1 MNFSFSSISV
11 KRPVTTIMLLMIVV
25 LLGVTSVVG
34 IPMDLMPEME
44 IPVAIAM
51 ISYPNAS
58 PEEVETM
65 ITRPV
70 EAALASCEGLKTIV
84 SMTTAGSSIT
94 MIEFEMDTD
103 MNFATLDMRE
113 KISMISGYLPSNS
126 TDPMIMKMN
135 LNSTPVVQVYVS
147 GDMPLDQLYT
157 RVQDSVVSSFERA
170 SGVASVSV
178 TGGLES
184 EIAVTLDQERLL
196 GYGLSLSTIAQML
209 AADNLNMPSGNVDKG
224 SMELIVRTIG
234 EFESVEDVKRYP
246 MILATGEVVRLG
258 DIAHIEERYKE
269 QESISRIDGQTA
281 VGVSIMKQSS
291 ANTVEVS
298 KAIRKTVANLEKNNP
313 DLTFT
318 IGMDQADYIQLAV
331 SSVAQSAL
339 TGGLLAIVVVFLF
352 LRNLG
357 STAIIAISIP
367 TSFLATFILMKY
379 SGMTLNLLTLCGLT
393 LGVGMLVDN
402 SIVVLENIYS
412 MNQKM
417 NNPFVA
423 SIEGSK
429 QVFLSVAASTLT
441 SVVVYLPIALSKGY
455 AGMVFKDFSFTIIF
469 ALLASLIV
477 SMTVVPMLCSKILTR
492 EVHTDYMRVGKKHYK
507 FRFIPKFTRMIDAL
521 TVWYGEV
528 ITHALSRRKKTIISC
543 GLIFILSL
551 SLVLMVGA
559 ELLPASDEGSI
570 SISVEAPY
578 GTSLK
583 DRDAMVKEMEDYLL
597 TIPELKHVT
606 LDVASSS
613 LLGGQS
619 TTSTLSVSLVGKTE
633 RSRSTAEIAK
643 EIKKEFSDIAGAKIS
658 VSESSM
664 TSMMTGG
671 ADIGLYIYGDELEVL
686 ETIGN
691 DLIGR
696 FMEIDG
702 ISEASIDVTEGN
714 PEIRVKLNRS
724 VASNFGITS
733 YQLANALESS
743 LTGSTATNLKVN
755 GNEIAINLSL
765 NDTYGKTIDNMK
777 QIMIPT
783 PLGTSIP
790 VGQIADFEFD
800 NSPTVINRQNQVRV
814 VTLSA
819 YVDGRDL
826 GSVSTDVNKVIE
838 SYPFPEGYYYD
849 NGGAQ
854 EEMYDAFQQLALAL
868 VVAILLVYMLLAAQF
883 ESLVLPLLV
892 MVAVPFAMSGAFLAL
907 FFAGMRLSMVSFT
920 SLVILVG
927 IVVNNSILLVEFIKI
942 NSADMGRDEAIIEA
956 GRSRLRPILMTSLTT
971 IVGMIPMS
979 LGRGD
984 GGEILAPM
992 GVGIMGG
999 LVGSTI
1005 GALILVPVLYA
1016 WNDDRHNRSMAKKQK
1031 HAEEIAELER
1041 QWAMETAEGN

>member
-84 SMTTAGSSIT
+84 SMTMAGSSIT

-113 KISMISGYLPSNS
+113 KIAMIEGYLPANA

-135 LNSTPVVQVYVS
+135 LNSTPVMQVYVS
-147 GDMPLDQLYT
+147 GDMPLDQLYN
-157 RVQDSVVSSFERA
+157 RVQDSVVPGFERA

-178 TGGLES
+178 SGGLEK

-196 GYGLSLSTIAQML
+196 GYGLSLSTVSQML

-224 SMELIVRTIG
+224 STELIVRTIG

-258 DIAHIEERYKE
+258 DVAHIEERYKD
-269 QESISRIDGQTA
+269 QDSISRIDGQTA
-281 VGVSIMKQSS
+281 IGVSMMKQSS

-298 KAIRKTVANLEKNNP
+298 KAIRKAMANLEKNNP

-318 IGMDQADYIQLAV
+318 VGMDQADFIQLAV
-331 SSVAQSAL
+331 SSVAQSAV
-339 TGGLLAIVVVFLF
+339 TGGILAIVVVFLF

-357 STAIIAISIP
+357 STAIIAVSIP
-367 TSFLATFILMKY
+367 TSFLATFVLMKY
-379 SGMTLNLLTLCGLT
+379 TGMTLNLLTLCGLT

-412 MNQKM
+412 MNQRVKD
-417 NNPFVA
+417 PYRA

-441 SVVVYLPIALSKGY
+441 SVVVYLPIALSSGY
-455 AGMVFKDFSFTIIF
+455 AGMIFKDFSFTIIF
-469 ALLASLIV
+469 ALLASLVV
-477 SMTVVPMLCSKILTR
+477 SMTVVPMLCSKILTGD
-492 EVHTDYMRVGKKHYK
+492 VHTDYLRIGKKHY
-507 FRFIPKFTRMIDAL
+507 RYRLVPKFTRIVDQVTEWYGQVITVAL
-521 TVWYGEV
+521 TK
-528 ITHALSRRKKTIISC
+528 RKKVVISC
-543 GLIFILSL
+543 VLVFVLSL

-559 ELLPASDEGSI
+559 ELLPESDQGMI
-570 SISVEAPY
+570 TVSVEAPY
-578 GTSLK
+578 GTPLAE
-583 DRDAMVKEMEDYLL
+583 RDAMVTEMEDYLL
-597 TIPELKHVT
+597 TIPEVKHIT
-606 LDVASSS
+606 LDIASSS

-619 TTSTLSVSLVGKTE
+619 TTSTLSVSLTGKTE
-633 RSRSTAEIAK
+633 RSRSTGEIAK
-643 EIKKEFSDIAGAKIS
+643 EIKQEFSDIAGADIS
-658 VSESSM
+658 VSETSM

-686 ETIGN
+686 ENVGN
-691 DLIGR
+691 DLIDR

-724 VASNFGITS
+724 VASNFGITA
-733 YQLANALESS
+733 YQLANALETS
-743 LTGSTATNLKVN
+743 LSGSTATNLKVD

-765 NDTYGKTIDNMK
+765 NDTYGKTVDNMK

-783 PLGTSIP
+783 PMGTSIP
-790 VGQIADFEFD
+790 VGQIADFEYD

-819 YVDGRDL
+819 YVEGRDL
-826 GSVSTDVNKVIE
+826 GSVSTDVNKVLK

-854 EEMYDAFQQLALAL
+854 EEMVDAFGQLALAL

-892 MVAVPFAMSGAFLAL
+892 MVSVPFAMSGAFLAL
-907 FFAGMRLSMVSFT
+907 FFVGMRLSMISFT

-927 IVVNNSILLVEFIKI
+927 IVVNNAILLVEFIKI
-942 NSADMGRDEAIIEA
+942 NSKTMGRDEAIVKA
-956 GRSRLRPILMTSLTT
+956 GTSRLRPILMTSLTT

-992 GVGIMGG
+992 GVSIMGG
-999 LVGSTI
+999 LVGSTV
-1005 GALILVPVLYA
+1005 GALLLVPVLYA
-1016 WNDDRHNRSMAKKQK
+1016 WNDDRHNRRMAEKQK

-1041 QWAMETAEGN
+1041 QWAMENPQ

>member
-25 LLGVTSVVG
+25 LLGVTSVMG

-70 EAALASCEGLKTIV
+70 EAALASCEGLKTVV

-113 KISMISGYLPSNS
+113 KIAMIEGYLPDNA

-135 LNSTPVVQVYVS
+135 LNSTPVIQVYVS
-147 GDMPLDQLYT
+147 GDMPLDQLYN
-157 RVQDSVVSSFERA
+157 RVQDSVVPGFERA

-178 TGGLES
+178 SGGLEK

-196 GYGLSLSTIAQML
+196 GYGLSLSTVAQML

-224 SMELIVRTIG
+224 TTELIVRTIG

-258 DIAHIEERYKE
+258 DVAHIEERYKD
-269 QESISRIDGQTA
+269 QDSISRIDGQTA
-281 VGVSIMKQSS
+281 IGVSMMKQSS

-298 KAIRKTVANLEKNNP
+298 KAIRKAMANLEKNNP

-318 IGMDQADYIQLAV
+318 VGMDQADFIQLAV
-331 SSVAQSAL
+331 SSVAQSAV
-339 TGGLLAIVVVFLF
+339 TGGILAIVVVFLF

-357 STAIIAISIP
+357 STAIIAVSIP
-367 TSFLATFILMKY
+367 TSFLATFVLMKY
-379 SGMTLNLLTLCGLT
+379 TGMTLNLLTLCGLT

-412 MNQKM
+412 MNQRVKD
-417 NNPFVA
+417 PYRA

-441 SVVVYLPIALSKGY
+441 SVVVYLPIALSSGY
-455 AGMVFKDFSFTIIF
+455 AGMIFKDFSFTIIF
-469 ALLASLIV
+469 ALLASLVV
-477 SMTVVPMLCSKILTR
+477 SMTVVPMLCSKILTGD
-492 EVHTDYMRVGKKHYK
+492 VHTDYLRIGKKHY
-507 FRFIPKFTRMIDAL
+507 RYRLVPKFTRIVDQVTEWYGQVITVAL
-521 TVWYGEV
+521 TK
-528 ITHALSRRKKTIISC
+528 RKKVVISC
-543 GLIFILSL
+543 VLVFVLSL

-559 ELLPASDEGSI
+559 ELLPESDQGMI
-570 SISVEAPY
+570 TVSVEAPY
-578 GTSLK
+578 GTPLAE
-583 DRDAMVKEMEDYLL
+583 RDAMVTEMEDYLL
-597 TIPELKHVT
+597 TIPEVKHIT
-606 LDVASSS
+606 LDIASSS

-619 TTSTLSVSLVGKTE
+619 TTSTLSVSLTGKTE
-633 RSRSTAEIAK
+633 RSRSTGEIAK
-643 EIKKEFSDIAGAKIS
+643 EIKQEFSDIAGADIS
-658 VSESSM
+658 VSETSM

-686 ETIGN
+686 ENVGN
-691 DLIGR
+691 DLIDR

-724 VASNFGITS
+724 VASNFGITA
-733 YQLANALESS
+733 YQLANALETS
-743 LTGSTATNLKVN
+743 LSGSTATNLKVD

-765 NDTYGKTIDNMK
+765 NDTYGKTVDNMK

-783 PLGTSIP
+783 PMGTSIP
-790 VGQIADFEFD
+790 VGQIADFEYD

-819 YVDGRDL
+819 YVEGRDL
-826 GSVSTDVNKVIE
+826 GSVSTDVNKVLK

-854 EEMYDAFQQLALAL
+854 EEMVDAFGQLALAL

-892 MVAVPFAMSGAFLAL
+892 MVSVPFAMSGAFLAL
-907 FFAGMRLSMVSFT
+907 FFVGMRLSMISFT

-927 IVVNNSILLVEFIKI
+927 IVVNNAILLVEFIKI
-942 NSADMGRDEAIIEA
+942 NSKTMGRDEAIVKA
-956 GRSRLRPILMTSLTT
+956 GTSRLRPILMTSLTT

-992 GVGIMGG
+992 GVSIMGG
-999 LVGSTI
+999 LVGSTV
-1005 GALILVPVLYA
+1005 GALLLVPVLYA
-1016 WNDDRHNRSMAKKQK
+1016 WNDDRHNRRMAEKQK

-1041 QWAMETAEGN
+1041 QWAMENPQ

>member
-1 MNFSFSSISV
+1 MNFSSISV

-25 LLGVTSVVG
+25 LLGVTSLMG

-58 PEEVETM
+58 PQEVETM
-65 ITRPV
+65 ITKPV
-70 EAALASCEGLKTIV
+70 EAALASCEGLKNIV
-84 SMTTAGSSIT
+84 SMTMAGSSVT

-113 KISMISGYLPSNS
+113 KIALIEGYLPANA

-147 GDMPLDQLYT
+147 GDMALDQLYN
-157 RVQDSVVSSFERA
+157 RVEDSVVSAFERA

-178 TGGLES
+178 SGGLET

-196 GYGLSLSTIAQML
+196 GYGLSLSTISQML
-209 AADNLNMPSGNVDKG
+209 AADNLNMPSGNVEKG
-224 SMELIVRTIG
+224 STELIVRTIG
-234 EFESVEDVKRYP
+234 EFESVEDIKRYP

-258 DIAHIEERYKE
+258 DIAHIEERYKD
-269 QESISRIDGQTA
+269 QDSISRIDGNTA
-281 VGVSIMKQSS
+281 IGVSIMKQSS

-298 KAIRKTVANLEKNNP
+298 KSIRKAMATLEKTNP

-318 IGMDQADYIQLAV
+318 IGMDQADFIQLAV
-331 SSVAQSAL
+331 SSVAESAVL
-339 TGGLLAIVVVFLF
+339 GGILAIVVVFLF

-357 STAIIAISIP
+357 STMIIAISIP
-367 TSFLATFILMKY
+367 TSFLATFVLMNY
-379 SGMTLNLLTLCGLT
+379 TGMTLNLLTLCGLT

-402 SIVVLENIYS
+402 SIVVLENVYS
-412 MNQKM
+412 MNQTI
-417 NNPFVA
+417 NDPYRA

-429 QVFLSVAASTLT
+429 QVFLSVVASTLT
-441 SVVVYLPIALSKGY
+441 SVVVYLPIALSDGY
-455 AGMVFKDFSFTIIF
+455 AGMVFKDFCFTIIF
-469 ALLASLIV
+469 ALLASLVV

-492 EVHTDYMRVGKKHYK
+492 EVHTDYMRIGKKRYK
-507 FRFIPKFTRMIDAL
+507 FRFIPKFTKMIDAL

-528 ITHALSRRKKTIISC
+528 ITGALQKRKKTIVTC
-543 GLIFILSL
+543 MLIFVVSL

-559 ELLPASDEGSI
+559 ELLPESDQGMI

-578 GTSLK
+578 GTSLEE
-583 DRDAMVKEMEDYLL
+583 RNAMVSEMEEYLL
-597 TIPELKHVT
+597 TIPEVKHLSV
-606 LDVASSS
+606 DISSSS

-619 TTSTLSVSLVGKTE
+619 TTSTLSVTLTGKTE
-633 RSRSTAEIAK
+633 RSRSTGEIAK
-643 EIKKEFSDIAGAKIS
+643 EIKREFSDIAGADIS
-658 VSESSM
+658 VSETSM

-671 ADIGLYIYGDELEVL
+671 ASIGLYIYGDELEVL
-686 ETIGN
+686 ENVGN
-691 DLIGR
+691 DLVSR
-696 FMEIDG
+696 FMEVDG

-724 VASNFGITS
+724 VASNFGITA

-743 LTGSTATNLKVN
+743 LSGSTATNLKVD

-765 NDTYGKTIDNMK
+765 NDTYGKTVDNMK
-777 QIMIPT
+777 QVMIPT
-783 PLGTSIP
+783 PMGTTIP
-790 VGQIADFEFD
+790 VGQVADFEFD

-819 YVDGRDL
+819 YVEGRDL
-826 GSVSTDVNKVIE
+826 GSVSADINKVIE

-849 NGGAQ
+849 NGGQQ
-854 EEMYDAFQQLALAL
+854 EEMVDAFGQLGLALI
-868 VVAILLVYMLLAAQF
+868 VAILLVYMLLAAQF
-883 ESLVLPLLV
+883 ESLVLPLIV
-892 MVAVPFAMSGAFLAL
+892 MIAVPFAMSGAFLAL
-907 FFAGMRLSMVSFT
+907 FFAGMRLSMISFT
-920 SLVILVG
+920 SLVILIG
-927 IVVNNSILLVEFIKI
+927 IVVNNAILLVEFIKI
-942 NSADMGRDEAIIEA
+942 NSETMGRDEAIIEA

-992 GVGIMGG
+992 GVSIMGG

-1005 GALILVPVLYA
+1005 GALLLVPVLYA
-1016 WNDDRHNRSMAKKQK
+1016 WNDDRHNRRMEEKKK

-1041 QWAMETAEGN
+1041 QWAMETETK

>member
-25 LLGVTSVVG
+25 LLGVTSVMG

-70 EAALASCEGLKTIV
+70 EAALASCEGLKTVV

-113 KISMISGYLPSNS
+113 KIAMIEGYLPDNA

-135 LNSTPVVQVYVS
+135 LNSTPVIQVYVS
-147 GDMPLDQLYT
+147 GDMPLDQLYN
-157 RVQDSVVSSFERA
+157 RVQDSVVPGFERA

-178 TGGLES
+178 SGGLEK

-196 GYGLSLSTIAQML
+196 GYGLSLSTVAQML

-224 SMELIVRTIG
+224 TTELIVRTIG

-258 DIAHIEERYKE
+258 DVAHIEERYKD
-269 QESISRIDGQTA
+269 QDSISRIDGQTA
-281 VGVSIMKQSS
+281 IGVSMMKQSS

-298 KAIRKTVANLEKNNP
+298 KAIRKAMVNLEKNNP

-318 IGMDQADYIQLAV
+318 VGMDQADFIQLAV
-331 SSVAQSAL
+331 SYVAQSAV
-339 TGGLLAIVVVFLF
+339 TGGILAIVVVFLF

-357 STAIIAISIP
+357 STAIIAVSIP
-367 TSFLATFILMKY
+367 TSFLATFVLMKY
-379 SGMTLNLLTLCGLT
+379 TGMTLNLLTLCGLT

-412 MNQKM
+412 MNQRVKD
-417 NNPFVA
+417 PYRA

-441 SVVVYLPIALSKGY
+441 SVVVYLPIALSSGY
-455 AGMVFKDFSFTIIF
+455 AGMIFKDFSFTIIF
-469 ALLASLIV
+469 ALLASLVV
-477 SMTVVPMLCSKILTR
+477 SMTVVPMLCSKILTGD
-492 EVHTDYMRVGKKHYK
+492 VHTDYLRIGKKHY
-507 FRFIPKFTRMIDAL
+507 RYRLVPKFTRIVDQVTEWYGQVITVAL
-521 TVWYGEV
+521 TK
-528 ITHALSRRKKTIISC
+528 RKKVVISC
-543 GLIFILSL
+543 VLVFVLSL

-559 ELLPASDEGSI
+559 ELLPESDQGMI
-570 SISVEAPY
+570 TVSVEAPY
-578 GTSLK
+578 GTSLAE
-583 DRDAMVKEMEDYLL
+583 RDAMVTEMEAYLL
-597 TIPELKHVT
+597 TIPEVKHIT
-606 LDVASSS
+606 LDIASSS

-619 TTSTLSVSLVGKTE
+619 TTSTLSVSLTGKTE
-633 RSRSTAEIAK
+633 RDRSTGEIAK
-643 EIKKEFSDIAGAKIS
+643 EIKQQFADIAGADIS
-658 VSESSM
+658 VSETSM

-686 ETIGN
+686 ENVGN
-691 DLIGR
+691 DLIAR
-696 FMEIDG
+696 FMEVDG

-724 VASNFGITS
+724 VASNFGITA
-733 YQLANALESS
+733 YQLANALETS
-743 LTGSTATNLKVN
+743 LSGSTATNLKVD

-765 NDTYGKTIDNMK
+765 NDTYGKTVDNMK

-783 PLGTSIP
+783 PMGTSIP
-790 VGQIADFEFD
+790 VGQIADFEYD

-819 YVDGRDL
+819 YVEGRDL
-826 GSVSTDVNKVIE
+826 GSVSTDVNKVLK

-854 EEMYDAFQQLALAL
+854 EEMVDAFGQLALAL

-892 MVAVPFAMSGAFLAL
+892 MVSVPFAMSGAFLAL
-907 FFAGMRLSMVSFT
+907 FFVGMRLSMISFT

-927 IVVNNSILLVEFIKI
+927 IVVNNAILLVEFIKI
-942 NSADMGRDEAIIEA
+942 NSKTMGRDEAIVKA
-956 GRSRLRPILMTSLTT
+956 GTSRLRPILMTSLTT

-992 GVGIMGG
+992 GVSIMGG
-999 LVGSTI
+999 LVGSTV
-1005 GALILVPVLYA
+1005 GALLLVPVLYA
-1016 WNDDRHNRSMAKKQK
+1016 WNDDRHNRRMAEKQK

-1041 QWAMETAEGN
+1041 QWAMENPQ

>member
-1 MNFSFSSISV
+1 MNFSSISV

-25 LLGVTSVVG
+25 LLGVTSLMG

-58 PEEVETM
+58 PQEVETM
-65 ITRPV
+65 ITKPV
-70 EAALASCEGLKTIV
+70 EAALASCEGLKNIV
-84 SMTTAGSSIT
+84 SMTMAGSSVT

-113 KISMISGYLPSNS
+113 KIALIEGYLPANA

-147 GDMPLDQLYT
+147 GDMALDQLYN
-157 RVQDSVVSSFERA
+157 RVEDSVVSAFERA

-178 TGGLES
+178 SGGLET

-196 GYGLSLSTIAQML
+196 GYGLSLSTISQML
-209 AADNLNMPSGNVDKG
+209 AADNLNMPSGNVEKG
-224 SMELIVRTIG
+224 STELIVRTIG
-234 EFESVEDVKRYP
+234 EFESVEDIKRYP

-258 DIAHIEERYKE
+258 DIAHIEERYKD
-269 QESISRIDGQTA
+269 QDSISRIDGNTA
-281 VGVSIMKQSS
+281 IGVSIMKQSS

-298 KAIRKTVANLEKNNP
+298 KSIRKAMATLEKTNP

-318 IGMDQADYIQLAV
+318 IGMDQADFIQLAV
-331 SSVAQSAL
+331 SSVAESAVL
-339 TGGLLAIVVVFLF
+339 GGILAIVVVFLF

-357 STAIIAISIP
+357 STMIIAISIP
-367 TSFLATFILMKY
+367 TSFLATFVLMNY
-379 SGMTLNLLTLCGLT
+379 TGMTLNLLTLCGLT

-402 SIVVLENIYS
+402 SIVVLENVYS
-412 MNQKM
+412 MNQTI
-417 NNPFVA
+417 NDPYRA

-429 QVFLSVAASTLT
+429 QVFLSVVASTLT
-441 SVVVYLPIALSKGY
+441 SVVVYLPIALSDGY
-455 AGMVFKDFSFTIIF
+455 AGMVFKDFCFTIIF
-469 ALLASLIV
+469 ALLASLVV

-492 EVHTDYMRVGKKHYK
+492 EVHTDYMRIGKKRYK
-507 FRFIPKFTRMIDAL
+507 FRFIPKFTKMIDAL

-528 ITHALSRRKKTIISC
+528 ITGALQKRKKTIVTC
-543 GLIFILSL
+543 MLIFVVSL

-559 ELLPASDEGSI
+559 ELLPESDQGMI

-578 GTSLK
+578 GTSLEE
-583 DRDAMVKEMEDYLL
+583 RNAMVSEMEEYLL
-597 TIPELKHVT
+597 TIPEVKHLSV
-606 LDVASSS
+606 DISSSS

-619 TTSTLSVSLVGKTE
+619 TTSTLSVTLTGKTE
-633 RSRSTAEIAK
+633 RSRSTGEIAK
-643 EIKKEFSDIAGAKIS
+643 EIKREFSDIAGADIS
-658 VSESSM
+658 VSETSM

-671 ADIGLYIYGDELEVL
+671 ASIGLYIYGDELEVL
-686 ETIGN
+686 ENVGN
-691 DLIGR
+691 DLVSR
-696 FMEIDG
+696 FMEVDG

-724 VASNFGITS
+724 VASNFGITA

-743 LTGSTATNLKVN
+743 LSGSTATNLKVD

-777 QIMIPT
+777 QVMIPT
-783 PLGTSIP
+783 PMGTTIP
-790 VGQIADFEFD
+790 VGQVADFEFD

-819 YVDGRDL
+819 YVEGRDL
-826 GSVSTDVNKVIE
+826 GSVSADINKVIE

-849 NGGAQ
+849 NGGQQ
-854 EEMYDAFQQLALAL
+854 EEMVDAFGQLGLALI
-868 VVAILLVYMLLAAQF
+868 VAILLVYMLLAAQF
-883 ESLVLPLLV
+883 ESLVLPLIV
-892 MVAVPFAMSGAFLAL
+892 MIAVPFAMSGAFLAL
-907 FFAGMRLSMVSFT
+907 FFAGMRLSMISFT
-920 SLVILVG
+920 SLVILIG
-927 IVVNNSILLVEFIKI
+927 IVVNNAILLVEFIKI
-942 NSADMGRDEAIIEA
+942 NSETMGRDEAIIEA

-992 GVGIMGG
+992 GVSIMGG

-1005 GALILVPVLYA
+1005 GALLLVPVLYA
-1016 WNDDRHNRSMAKKQK
+1016 WNDDRHNRRMEEKKK

-1041 QWAMETAEGN
+1041 QWAMETETK

>member
-25 LLGVTSVVG
+25 LLGVTSVMG

-113 KISMISGYLPSNS
+113 KIALIAGYLPENS

-135 LNSTPVVQVYVS
+135 LNSTPVIQVYVS
-147 GDMPLDQLYT
+147 GDMPLDQLYN
-157 RVQDSVVSSFERA
+157 RVQDSVVPGFERA
-170 SGVASVSV
+170 TGVASVSV
-178 TGGLES
+178 SGGLEK

-196 GYGLSLSTIAQML
+196 GYGLSLSTVAQML

-224 SMELIVRTIG
+224 STELIVRTIG

-258 DIAHIEERYKE
+258 DVAHIEERYKD
-269 QESISRIDGQTA
+269 QDSISRIDGQTA
-281 VGVSIMKQSS
+281 IGVSMMKQSS

-298 KAIRKTVANLEKNNP
+298 KAIRKAIATLEKNNP

-318 IGMDQADYIQLAV
+318 VGMDQADFIQLAV
-331 SSVAQSAL
+331 SSVAQSAV
-339 TGGLLAIVVVFLF
+339 TGGILAIVVVFLF
-352 LRNLG
+352 LRNMG

-379 SGMTLNLLTLCGLT
+379 TGMTLNLLTLCGLT

-412 MNQKM
+412 MNQRV
-417 NNPFVA
+417 NDPYHA

-441 SVVVYLPIALSKGY
+441 SVVVYLPIALSTGY
-455 AGMVFKDFSFTIIF
+455 AGMIFKDFSFTIIF
-469 ALLASLIV
+469 ALLASLVV
-477 SMTVVPMLCSKILTR
+477 SMTVVPMLCSKILTGD
-492 EVHTDYMRVGKKHYK
+492 VHTDYLRIGKKHYRY
-507 FRFIPKFTRMIDAL
+507 RFVPKFTRMVDQVTEWYGQVIAMAL
-521 TVWYGEV
+521 TK
-528 ITHALSRRKKTIISC
+528 RKKVVISC
-543 GLIFILSL
+543 ILVFVLSL

-559 ELLPASDEGSI
+559 ELLPESDQGMI
-570 SISVEAPY
+570 TVSVEAPY
-578 GTSLK
+578 GTSLAE
-583 DRDAMVKEMEDYLL
+583 RDAMVTEMEAYLL
-597 TIPELKHVT
+597 TIPEVKHIT
-606 LDVASSS
+606 LDIASSS

-619 TTSTLSVSLVGKTE
+619 TTSTLSVSLTGKTE
-633 RSRSTAEIAK
+633 RDRSTGEIAK
-643 EIKKEFSDIAGAKIS
+643 EIKQQFADIAGADIS
-658 VSESSM
+658 VSETSM

-686 ETIGN
+686 ENVGN
-691 DLIGR
+691 DLIAR
-696 FMEIDG
+696 FMEVDG

-724 VASNFGITS
+724 VASNFGITA
-733 YQLANALESS
+733 YQLANALETS
-743 LTGSTATNLKVN
+743 LSGSTATNLKVD

-765 NDTYGKTIDNMK
+765 NDTYGKTVDNMK

-783 PLGTSIP
+783 PMGTSIP
-790 VGQIADFEFD
+790 VGQIADFEYD

-819 YVDGRDL
+819 YVEGRDL
-826 GSVSTDVNKVIE
+826 GSVSTDVNKVLK
-838 SYPFPEGYYYD
+838 SYPFP
-849 NGGAQ
+849 
-854 EEMYDAFQQLALAL
+854 
-868 VVAILLVYMLLAAQF
+868 
-883 ESLVLPLLV
+883 
-892 MVAVPFAMSGAFLAL
+892 
-907 FFAGMRLSMVSFT
+907 
-920 SLVILVG
+920 
-927 IVVNNSILLVEFIKI
+927 
-942 NSADMGRDEAIIEA
+942 
-956 GRSRLRPILMTSLTT
+956 
-971 IVGMIPMS
+971 
-979 LGRGD
+979 
-984 GGEILAPM
+984 
-992 GVGIMGG
+992 
-999 LVGSTI
+999 
-1005 GALILVPVLYA
+1005 
-1016 WNDDRHNRSMAKKQK
+1016 
-1031 HAEEIAELER
+1031 
-1041 QWAMETAEGN
+1041 